1 MILAAALGLCLLAW
15 GALALRRRPL
25 ALGSVL
31 LAVAG
36 LLVAGEGWTARLLMD
51 PLQRPWLAPPVVAWQ
66 PRNTIVMLG
75 AGEVRLLQ
83 DTQSSMQPGLFAY
96 PRLAKTMALYHDC
109 ARESRQ
115 CTVLLSGG
123 DPLRLSASEA
133 ATYAHALQA
142 MGLPA
147 TDLLLE
153 TRSLNTR
160 QNATFTAE
168 LLRQHPSGQLLL
180 VTSAYHMRRARACF
194 LAHGLHV
201 VPVASDVLQPGPGG
215 LPSSYNLALS
225 DLALHEWGGW
235 LRDRLLVWLGRPL

>member
-15 GALALRRRPL
+15 VALALRRRRL
-25 ALGSVL
+25 ALGAVL
-31 LAVAG
+31 LALAG

-51 PLQRPWLAPPVVAWQ
+51 PLQRPWLASPAVAWQ

-75 AGEVRLLQ
+75 AGEVRQLV
-83 DTQSSMQPGLFAY
+83 DARPSMQPGLFAY
-96 PRLAKTMALYHDC
+96 PRLAKTMTLYHDC
-109 ARESRQ
+109 ARQGRQ

-123 DPLRLSASEA
+123 DPLRLGTSEA
-133 ATYAHALQA
+133 ATYADALQA

-147 TDLLLE
+147 ADLLLE
-153 TRSLNTR
+153 PRSLNTR
-160 QNATFTAE
+160 QNARFSAE
-168 LLRQHPSGQLLL
+168 LLRQRPSGQLLL

-194 LAHGLHV
+194 QAHGLDA
-201 VPVASDVLQPGPGG
+201 VPVAADVLQPGPGG

-235 LRDRLLVWLGRPL
+235 LRDRLLVWLGQPL